1 MRRGVKLGIGI
12 PLTLIGLF
20 MTIGGVAILAWVGLD
35 GSFSLPS
42 TRAVGDGNA
51 LVFDEIAL
59 DPSFPTSGDL
69 STTLEV
75 TVDGRGKDVFL
86 GIGRTDFVAKYL
98 DGVPIDRIV
107 QINWPGGVRTEH
119 VDGTA
124 TPEDPPA
131 HKKFWKASDEG
142 PQASIRWTL
151 QGGDWTLVIMNAD
164 ASAGVDVT
172 GSGSVTLPLLGPIG
186 AAILAVGLI
195 ALVAGVLLT
204 ISGAKTPKTARVA
217 AAPVSAQPPD
227 TPGAGAGQPPPRP
240 DEG

>member
-1 MRRGVKLGIGI
+1 MRRGVKLGVGI

-35 GSFSLPS
+35 GSFTLPT
-42 TRAVGDGNA
+42 TRAFGDGNA

-59 DPSFPTSGDL
+59 DPSFPTSGSL
-69 STTLEV
+69 STTLDV
-75 TVDGRGKDVFL
+75 TVDGGGKDVFV

-98 DGVPIDRIV
+98 AGVPVDRIV

-119 VDGTA
+119 VAGTA

-131 HKKFWKASDEG
+131 HKRFWKASDEG
-142 PQASIRWTL
+142 AQAAIHWTL

-164 ASAGVDVT
+164 GSAGVDVT
-172 GSGSVTLPLLGPIG
+172 GSGSVTLPLLGPVG

-204 ISGAKTPKTARVA
+204 ISGAKTPKTGVA
-217 AAPVSAQPPD
+217 APAPVAPAPD
-227 TPGAGAGQPPPRP
+227 GAEGGAGPAPPRP
-240 DEG
+240 DAG